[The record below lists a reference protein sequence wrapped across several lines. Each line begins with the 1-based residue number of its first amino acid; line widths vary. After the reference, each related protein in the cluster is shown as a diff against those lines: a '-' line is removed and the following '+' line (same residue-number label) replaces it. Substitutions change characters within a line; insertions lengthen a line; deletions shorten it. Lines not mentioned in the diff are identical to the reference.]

1 MSDDVI
7 NELLDLAEQVKEPP
21 ADEDTQSTQNKTV
34 RRKSTKTD
42 ENQAW
47 GKKKRDELVMMVLN
61 DIVRKLNEIKYVA
74 SSPVVRKDV
83 DEIYKDL
90 VLLKRLLLE

>member
-21 ADEDTQSTQNKTV
+21 AGEDNQDTQKKTV
-34 RRKSTKTD
+34 RRKHIKTE
-42 ENQAW
+42 ENPAW
-47 GKKKRDELVMMVLN
+47 GKKKRDELVLMVLN